1 MSCSAAIHIVSPAEF
16 DRATAQTPASERRA
30 AIAPALGIASTIW
43 GGLFEVEPG
52 SRTGIHHQ
60 GNRRRSRTFF
70 PASARFAGAKEEKRP
85 LVQRPEILF
94 MSPLSC
100 RIWKSILQ
108 SRSRFDGLSY
118 EALQCPSS
126 SIFLTT
132 PGRKPDVSELRDGVW
147 P

>member
-1 MSCSAAIHIVSPAEF
+1 MSSSGAIHIVSPAEF
-16 DRATAQTPASERRA
+16 DRAAAQTPGSERRA

-52 SRTGIHHQ
+52 SRTGIHHHGEQ
-60 GNRRRSRTFF
+60 ETIAYVLSGICEIRWGERGETV
-70 PASARFAGAKEEKRP
+70 ARAKAGDFIH
-85 LVQRPEILF
+85 V
-94 MSPLSC
+94 PLSR
-100 RIWKSILQ
+100 RIWKSILRT
-108 SRSRFDGLSY
+108 RSRFDGFSY
-118 EALQCPSS
+118 KALQCPLS